1 MAYFR
6 PLFIGIDQLINT
18 IAGGDPD
25 NTISSRIGYYA
36 EHGPENQKK
45 MWKAFAWI
53 TDKTFWP
60 LEGDDHCHIAYHAD
74 PGENFDADK
83 NGVGVVV
90 LFILTLP
97 FLILIGVLL
106 YLGWA
111 VGLVKQ
117 IQLDRSEAIRQRLF
131 KTSKMLISI
140 KEELVENPLADP
152 ALLKSLDSVVERAA
166 EAREEIEKCIMI
178 NPETSK

>member
-36 EHGPENQKK
+36 ENSPPNQIK

-60 LEGDDHCHIAYHAD
+60 LEGDDHCYIAYHAD

-97 FLILIGVLL
+97 FLILIDAVL
-106 YLGWA
+106 YLGRA
-111 VGLVKQ
+111 VSLVKQ
-117 IQLDRSEAIRQRLF
+117 IQLNRSKAIQQRLF
-131 KTSKMLISI
+131 KASKMLISI
-140 KEELVENPLADP
+140 KEELEVNPLNDP
-152 ALLKSLDSVVERAA
+152 SLL
-166 EAREEIEKCIMI
+166 IEHRLCSTKG
-178 NPETSK
+178 SRSS